1 MQLIR
6 GLHNLR
12 VAPDGCVLTIG
23 NFDGVHLGHRA
34 LLDTAI
40 AAAAERGVPTALL
53 TFEPTPREFFSP
65 ASAPP
70 RVYTLRDKLAALSE
84 AGLGRAV
91 VGRFDRHLAGLSADG
106 FIDELLIRR
115 LNVRA
120 VVVGDDFRF
129 GANRCGDFDLL
140 ARRGRGAGFSV
151 LPCGPVHVQ
160 GLRCSSTRVREQL
173 AMPDFGAVA
182 ALLGRPYTIRGI
194 VRGGLQLGR
203 RLGMPTA
210 NLHFRRPMALRHGV
224 YAVSTRVGLDEWLG
238 VASLGVRPTLG
249 MSQCLLETH
258 VFGEPGS
265 LYGKEMV
272 VEFRA
277 FLRPQLKFDSL
288 DALSEQMR
296 ADADLAKAILR
307 GDAGAALQ
315 SRLAAPHWPCPHP
328 PHTVDR
334 AGR

>member
-12 VAPDGCVLTIG
+12 GAPDGCVLTIG
-23 NFDGVHLGHRA
+23 NFDGVHRGHCA
-34 LLDTAI
+34 LLDAAI
-40 AAAAERGVPTALL
+40 AAAAERRVPSALL
-53 TFEPTPREFFSP
+53 TFEPTPREFFAP
-65 ASAPP
+65 TTAPP

-84 AGLGRAV
+84 AGLHRTV
-91 VGRFDRHLAGLSADG
+91 VGRFDRHLAGLSADE
-106 FIDELLIRR
+106 FVDELLIRR
-115 LNVRA
+115 FNVRA

-129 GANRCGDFDLL
+129 GANRSGDFDLL
-140 ARRGRGAGFSV
+140 VQRGRAAGFSV
-151 LPCGPVHVQ
+151 VACDPVYAQ
-160 GLRCSSTRVREQL
+160 GLRCSSTRVRERL
-173 AMPDFGAVA
+173 SAPDFAAVA
-182 ALLGRPYTIRGI
+182 ELLGRPYTIRGI

-224 YAVSTRVGLDEWLG
+224 YAVSARIGADEWLG

-249 MSQCLLETH
+249 MTQCLLETH
-258 VFGEPGS
+258 VFGQPGL

-288 DALSEQMR
+288 DALSEQMQ
-296 ADADLAKAILR
+296 ADADQAKAILR
-307 GDAGAALQ
+307 GADGATPEHPVAG
-315 SRLAAPHWPCPHP
+315 
-328 PHTVDR
+328 
-334 AGR
+334 